1 MKRNFETWDECL
13 ALREIQSL
21 RRLSQSNIVKLKEV
35 IRERN
40 QLFMVFEFMDATVLD
55 LIGQKKDHDTLKSV
69 ISQCLSGLAYCH
81 SQGIIHRD
89 LKPENL
95 LCSKN
100 IVKIADF
107 GLSKIVNCDTTHY
120 TNYISTRWYRA
131 PEIILGSTSYNTK
144 IDIFAMGCIIAE
156 LYSGQPLIPISSEA
170 DMLYKLSNL
179 IGKPPLNWALSHK
192 AVQICQFSGLALQN
206 PS

>member
-1 MKRNFETWDECL
+1 M
-13 ALREIQSL
+13 
-21 RRLSQSNIVKLKEV
+21 
-35 IRERN
+35 
-40 QLFMVFEFMDATVLD
+40 
-55 LIGQKKDHDTLKSV
+55 
-69 ISQCLSGLAYCH
+69 
-81 SQGIIHRD
+81 
-89 LKPENL
+89 KPENL

-156 LYSGQPLIPISSEA
+156 LYSGQPLIPSSSEA

-192 AVQICQFSGLALQN
+192 AAQIC
-206 PS
+206 